1 MRIMV
6 CLDDSAASEAVLP
19 PSVAIA
25 DAAGASVELVRVLRP
40 ETIRGVPRGEA
51 PPPASAATLRAPG
64 SSNFGARMDQ
74 YEGRQIVERERLV
87 EQTEETML
95 GALRTLASRFA
106 APAKCSVLA
115 SDDVAEALI
124 EHARTSSA
132 DLIAMAT
139 HARGAVGQ
147 AVRGSVTQA
156 VIRSGV
162 APVLVT
168 HRED

>member
-6 CLDDSAASEAVLP
+6 CVDDSAASEAVLS
-19 PSVAIA
+19 PSVAFA

-40 ETIRGVPRGEA
+40 ETIKGVPRGEA
-51 PPPASAATLRAPG
+51 PPPASSATWRSPG
-64 SSNFGARMDQ
+64 ASNFGARMDQ
-74 YEGRQIVERERLV
+74 YEGRQVVERERLV
-87 EQTEETML
+87 EQTEATML
-95 GALRTLASRFA
+95 GELRTLAARFA
-106 APAKCSVLA
+106 SPAECSVLA
-115 SDDVAEALI
+115 SDDVAEALV
-124 EHARTSSA
+124 EHARMSGA
-132 DLIAMAT
+132 DLVAMAT

-168 HRED
+168 YRED